1 MLTNYLKVLFRNAKK
16 HWGYFIINILGLATG
31 IACFILIGL
40 FVRDELTFDGFH
52 ENGDR
57 IHRLLTEVQSPSI
70 TIQPPNG
77 LAEVLLDKFPAVEGV
92 VRLGFDKKAVKYKE
106 QLIFEDNF
114 FYADNSVFTVFDY
127 GLALGNPENALADA
141 YSLVLS
147 DEMAAKYFPGQ
158 NPVGQTMRFAGDS
171 VDFKVTGVLRDFPAN
186 SRFPFNFITSFKT
199 PSEPD
204 FDANSW
210 KSSDAV
216 YYVLFEK
223 GYDDFEGFKA
233 RVNAEFQQRDLT
245 YETILEPFES
255 LYLYS
260 DSSFTST
267 NIAGDRKT
275 VVTFAVT
282 GVLILLLACINYVNL
297 TTAKMTVRASE
308 IGLRKVLGAD
318 RRRIRQ
324 QFFGETMVYVFIA
337 VLLAAGL
344 VEYFLPDVNELTNKR
359 ITLHYWSD
367 PWLLLFMAGMVPVVG
382 MLAGLYPAMVVSVF
396 QPVQALK
403 SKTLTE
409 GKSYFRKVLVTIQ
422 FAITL
427 MLIISTVVMRKQFD
441 HFMEFKGGLDTD
453 AIVRVGSGQIVTENY
468 DILKSGFSKVPG
480 VAHVIGG
487 PFASTGGYFPIKPD
501 VNDEENIFVNAMWV
515 TPNYMNTL
523 GMELAAGRDF
533 IADSEPDFQTAL
545 IVNEALVRELELENP
560 IGAKV
565 KTVNDQFKWTERTIV
580 GVVKDFTFNAKRGK
594 ELVILQPSR
603 GFREMSVK
611 VDGTD
616 LSKTLAGLNKAWTDI
631 IPDKPFEFSFLDERI
646 ANFYNK
652 ESRLS
657 QLFGV
662 FSGLAILIA
671 ALGLVGLSTY
681 TAARK
686 SKEIGVRKVLGAS
699 LYQVLQ
705 VLGQGY
711 FSLVGI
717 AFVVAA
723 PVSYYFVKNWMEDFT
738 NRIDIS
744 VLHFATGVFITLVV
758 VVMAISL
765 QSVKAARQSPV
776 SLLRDE

>member
-1 MLTNYLKVLFRNAKK
+1 MLHNYLKVLYRNAKR
-16 HWGYFIINILGLATG
+16 HWGYFIINVLGLATG

-52 ENGDR
+52 EKGDR
-57 IHRLLTEVQSPSI
+57 IYRMLAEVDNPKI
-70 TIQPPNG
+70 TIEPPNG
-77 LAEVLLDKFPAVEGV
+77 LAQVLLDRFSAVENV
-92 VRLGFDKKAVKYKE
+92 VRLGYVKKAVVYKE
-106 QLIFEDNF
+106 ELIYEDNF
-114 FYADNSVFTVFDY
+114 FHADNSLFEVFDY
-127 GLALGNPENALADA
+127 DLALGDPLDALSAA
-141 YSLVLS
+141 YNLVLS
-147 DEMAAKYFPGQ
+147 QEMAAKYFPNQ
-158 NPVGQTMRFAGDS
+158 NPVGETLRFVGDS
-171 VDFKVTGVLRDFPAN
+171 VSYKITGVLKEFPAS
-186 SRFPFNFITSFKT
+186 SRFRFNFITSYKT
-199 PSEPD
+199 PSDPR
-204 FDANSW
+204 FDLNSW
-210 KSSDAV
+210 GGSSGV
-216 YYVLFEK
+216 YYVLFK
-223 GYDDFEGFKA
+223 DGFDDIEGFA
-233 RVNAEFQQRDLT
+233 AEVKEVYSDRDLV
-245 YETILEPFES
+245 YNTILEPFES
-255 LYLYS
+255 LYLES
-260 DSSFTST
+260 DASFTMENVS
-267 NIAGDRKT
+267 GDRKT
-275 VVTFAVT
+275 VITFSVI

-297 TTAKMTVRASE
+297 TTAKMTVRTSE
-308 IGLRKVLGAD
+308 IGLRKVLGAGK
-318 RRRIRQ
+318 REIRQ
-324 QFFGETMVYVFIA
+324 QFFGETMIYVLIAVFI
-337 VLLAAGL
+337 AAGL
-344 VEYFLPDVNELTNKR
+344 VEYFLPFVNELTNKGM
-359 ITLHYWSD
+359 TLDYLAN
-367 PWLLLFMAGMVPVVG
+367 PWILVFFAALIPLIGI
-382 MLAGLYPAMVVSVF
+382 LAGLYPALIISVL
-396 QPVQALK
+396 QPARSLK
-403 SKTLTE
+403 SSVLTS

-487 PFASTGGYFPIKPD
+487 PFASTGGYFPLKPD

-611 VDGTD
+611 IDGTD

-711 FSLVGI
+711 FRLLGI

-723 PVSYYFVKNWMEDFT
+723 PISYYFVKNWMEDFP

-758 VVMAISL
+758 VIMAISL